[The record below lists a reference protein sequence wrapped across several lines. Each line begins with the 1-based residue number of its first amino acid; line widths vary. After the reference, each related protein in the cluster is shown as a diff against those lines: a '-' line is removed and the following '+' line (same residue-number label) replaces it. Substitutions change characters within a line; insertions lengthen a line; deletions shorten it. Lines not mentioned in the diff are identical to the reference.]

1 VDLPKAPAPAGSYVP
16 NGRYGKAPFI
26 AGQIGVQQGTG
37 SARLGAELGVEEGR
51 AEATA
56 AGLAVLAQIAAGTD
70 GRVSTVRRIVRL
82 GVFIAAST
90 DFMQHPEVA
99 NAASEL
105 MVAVF
110 GEAGRHAR
118 TAVPYTP
125 LDMTARNLNEI
136 VRASVSYF
144 NTEVEIT
151 RLAASV
157 TTMARSAA

>member
-1 VDLPKAPAPAGSYVP
+1 METIAEKLKRMGVDLPKAAAPAGSYVP
-16 NGRYGKAPFI
+16 IGRYGKALFI

-51 AEATA
+51 AAATA

-99 NAASEL
+99 NCRLGAD
-105 MVAVF
+105 
-110 GEAGRHAR
+110 GCR
-118 TAVPYTP
+118 
-125 LDMTARNLNEI
+125 
-136 VRASVSYF
+136 VRRGWPPRPDGGWR
-144 NTEVEIT
+144 IR
-151 RLAASV
+151 RL
-157 TTMARSAA
+157 T